1 MGLNSRVC
9 RPSESHGLWLV
20 HASSKP
26 GMIESAVGTFSARKP
41 SETPILPSLESLD
54 VNIPWIRV
62 LLNEGCFSFTSWTF
76 PLWRCGILSFGGK
89 IGLRQKKK
97 HHTDSAPPT
106 VDVSESPCQHN
117 HDVTWCCA
125 EGLWSKCKHIC
136 SHARPCI
143 LWLVNLEYCADPH
156 LHDTS
161 SNRAAAVDQICCCSL
176 IRPEWACI
184 GGGGGALETCQ
195 HSAWQQLK
203 WNLALRVFTVDVV
216 LLPHCSGLNEWKTT
230 KNGNSE
236 P

>member
-143 LWLVNLEYCADPH
+143 LWLVNLEYCADPY

-161 SNRAAAVDQICCCSL
+161 SNRAAAVWSDL
-176 IRPEWACI
+176 
-184 GGGGGALETCQ
+184 L
-195 HSAWQQLK
+195 
-203 WNLALRVFTVDVV
+203 
-216 LLPHCSGLNEWKTT
+216 LLPDPTGMRSSEEAELWRPVTTQLDSNLNGILLCGFSRWMWCFCPTV
-230 KNGNSE
+230 
-236 P
+236 PV